1 MSSNEDSSVEEKE
14 VEGRG
19 TFTTELPARVLN
31 GGIAGLTGVTCTFPL
46 DLVKTRLHDQTKV
59 NGEVLY
65 KNTFDCFVKVFK
77 NEGFFGMY
85 RGSGVNLLLIMP
97 EKAIKLAAN
106 DTLRHSMSQGG
117 HLSLMQEVAAGAGA
131 GLFQVIVT
139 TPMEMLKIHGQ
150 LAGKLAAQSTVIGQ
164 KGTLSIQSK
173 STLSVAKGLLQT
185 KGISGLYKGLSV
197 TLMRDIPF
205 SVIYF
210 PLFAHLNA
218 IGLRRRD
225 DTRSPFFVSLF
236 AGMIAGATAA
246 VSVNPIDVVKTRIQT
261 LAPSTN
267 NREYKGVKDCAR
279 RIYKEEGLKAFFR
292 GALPRAMVIAP
303 LFGIAQGVYFLGIGE
318 YILGVKQLRP
328 V

>member
-1 MSSNEDSSVEEKE
+1 MGGGGNDNEESKIESTK
-14 VEGRG
+14 
-19 TFTTELPARVLN
+19 TFASDLPARILN

-46 DLVKTRLHDQTKV
+46 DLVKTRLHNQTKV
-59 NGEVLY
+59 NGELLY

-85 RGSGVNLLLIMP
+85 KGSGVNLLLIMP

-106 DTLRHSMSQGG
+106 DSLRHSMSQGG
-117 HLSLMQEVAAGAGA
+117 HLTLLQEIAAGAGA

-150 LAGKLAAQSTVIGQ
+150 DAGRLAAQNAVIGQ

-173 STLSVAKGLLQT
+173 STLTVVKNLLRT
-185 KGISGLYKGLSV
+185 EGIPGLYKGLSA

-218 IGLRRRD
+218 IGLQRSD
-225 DTRSPFFVSLF
+225 DTRSPFMVSML

-246 VSVNPIDVVKTRIQT
+246 VSVNPLDVIKTRLQT
-261 LAPSTN
+261 LTPSTN
-267 NREYKGVKDCAR
+267 NKKYKGVQDCAR
-279 RIYKEEGLKAFFR
+279 RIYREEGVKSFFR